1 MIMNLL
7 NEQDLEKLSK
17 EDFELLMEYIKE
29 KEALKK
35 ELQNL
40 ENQNSSK
47 NEYVQK
53 LAEVLTFDNTKVYE
67 KKRNGYKVMNE
78 IIDNLTLFEYCS
90 RIWKDYFKILEEQ
103 KGIRFS
109 YFENQ
114 YQLLRKSGKDHNSI
128 INQLV
133 IEEEKEQQAN
143 NLYVAFEIGSMRL
156 LEVSKNIEKYYALLS
171 DKKLKLSL
179 EKPRLEFDYESISL
193 KYPSD
198 IENHLRFI
206 ESGIIEEHEKLF
218 RLFLE
223 QNAFKIMKAKLWNEL
238 LNDVKNYEEPV
249 SNIRAEEITL
259 NRQVMAVYC
268 LLRSLGVT
276 QIDNTKIAEFIQ
288 FITKK
293 NLNYGRIKDTEI
305 YNKLRLKEISK
316 KDEEFLKREFEKI
329 GLEFKI

>member
-1 MIMNLL
+1 MNLL
-7 NEQDLEKLSK
+7 NERDLEKLSQ
-17 EDFELLMEYIKE
+17 EDLELLMVYFKD

-35 ELQNL
+35 ELHDL

-47 NEYVQK
+47 HEYVQK
-53 LAEVLTFDNTKVYE
+53 LAEVLTFDTTKVYE
-67 KKRNGYKVMNE
+67 KSRNGYQVITE
-78 IIDNLTLFEYCS
+78 IINNLTLFEYCS
-90 RIWKDYFKILEEQ
+90 RIWEDYFKILEEQ
-103 KGIRFS
+103 KGNRFS

-114 YQLLRKSGKDHNSI
+114 YQLLRKSGKDHNST

-143 NLYVAFEIGSMRL
+143 NLNLAFEIGSIRL
-156 LEVSKNIEKYYALLS
+156 LEVSKNIEKYIALLS
-171 DKKLKLSL
+171 DTKLKLSL
-179 EKPRLEFDYESISL
+179 EKSRLEFDYESISL

-198 IENHLRFI
+198 IENHLRFL
-206 ESGIIEEHEKLF
+206 ENGIIDDHEKLF
-218 RLFLE
+218 GSFLE
-223 QNAFKIMKAKLWNEL
+223 QNAFKIMKATLWHEL
-238 LNDVKNYEEPV
+238 INDVKNYEEPV
-249 SNIRAEEITL
+249 SNIRAEEFTL

-268 LLRSLGVT
+268 LLRTLGVT

-293 NLNYGRIKDTEI
+293 NMNYGRIKDTEI

-329 GLEFKI
+329 GLIFKI

>member
-1 MIMNLL
+1 MNIIK
-7 NEQDLEKLSK
+7 EQDVEKLSQ
-17 EDFELLMEYIKE
+17 EDLGLLLDYIKG
-29 KEALKK
+29 KESL
-35 ELQNL
+35 
-40 ENQNSSK
+40 
-47 NEYVQK
+47 VQSLHNHDQKSNDHKLK
-53 LAEVLTFDNTKVYE
+53 LATLLTFDSAMLYE
-67 KKRNGYKVMNE
+67 KRRNGLNVITE
-78 IIDNLTLFEYCS
+78 IINSLTLFEYCS
-90 RIWKDYFKILEEQ
+90 RIWEDYFKILEGQ
-103 KGIRFS
+103 KGNRFS

-114 YQLLRKSGKDHNSI
+114 YQLLRKSGKDHNST

-143 NLYVAFEIGSMRL
+143 NLNLAFEIGSIRL
-156 LEVSKNIEKYYALLS
+156 LEVSKNIEKYSALLS
-171 DKKLKLSL
+171 DTKLKLSL

-198 IENHLRFI
+198 IENHLRFL
-206 ESGIIEEHEKLF
+206 ENGIIDDHEKLF
-218 RLFLE
+218 GSFLE
-223 QNAFKIMKAKLWNEL
+223 QNAFKIMKATLWNEL
-238 LNDVKNYEEPV
+238 TNEVKNYEEPV

-268 LLRSLGVT
+268 LLRTLGVT

-293 NLNYGRIKDTEI
+293 NMNYGRIKDTEI

-329 GLEFKI
+329 GLQFKI